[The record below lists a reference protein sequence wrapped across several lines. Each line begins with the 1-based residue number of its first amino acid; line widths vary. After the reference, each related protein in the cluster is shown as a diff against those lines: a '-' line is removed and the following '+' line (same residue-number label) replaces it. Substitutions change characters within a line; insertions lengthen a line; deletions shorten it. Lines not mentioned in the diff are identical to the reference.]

1 MAWIFHLVLA
11 VLPPYAF
18 AQTAPVKPFSTA
30 INEVMKSPDFEATN
44 SEIQAI
50 QLDFASRELVLQPL
64 LSLNANRANDNRE
77 VFSTIPGQ
85 GRQQKPRIDTVSVT
99 LSKPFSTG
107 TTVSITPSWQHA
119 LTPAATPDQRY
130 TSDWNIAISQN
141 LWKDF
146 LGRSTTL
153 RRRREDFERKQ
164 QLALAMSKRGQVL
177 VDFETLYW
185 DWALALR
192 QKELQEKN
200 LKRSREILK
209 WTQDRY
215 NRAAAESTDLL
226 QAKALLT
233 QREVQLTILQQTL
246 TQAITN
252 IKRYFPGADWIPN
265 SNDLHV
271 ARTPE
276 ALAQEWK
283 ADDLNEVSQLDYL
296 AAKNEAGAAEQSALE
311 ARESIR
317 PNLTLNLTYGK
328 NALDTTADD
337 SIHRSLDETHEYS
350 AVGVTFSTG
359 LDLGNEYRK
368 VDSARAAEKAAK
380 QRREAREDLNKVA
393 WKQLKQELRDLEEQA
408 EKTKQLVTL
417 QLKKSDAERDRYRK
431 GRTTAFEAITFEQE
445 ASEAEIT
452 LWQLYALI
460 RKTEARARLFAR

>member
-1 MAWIFHLVLA
+1 LVL
-11 VLPPYAF
+11 
-18 AQTAPVKPFSTA
+18 
-30 INEVMKSPDFEATN
+30 E
-44 SEIQAI
+44 
-50 QLDFASRELVLQPL
+50 PL
-64 LSLNANRANDNRE
+64 LTLNANRANDNRE

-85 GRQQKPRIDTVSVT
+85 GRQQKPRIDTVSLT

-119 LTPAATPDQRY
+119 LTPAATPDRRY
-130 TSDWNIAISQN
+130 TSDWNVAISQN

-153 RRRREDFERKQ
+153 RRRREDFQRKQ
-164 QLALAMSKRGQVL
+164 QLALAMNKRGQVL

-252 IKRYFPGADWIPN
+252 IKRYFPGTDWIPN

-271 ARTPE
+271 GRSVET
-276 ALAQEWK
+276 LTQEWK
-283 ADDLNEVSQLDYL
+283 ADDLGEVSQLDYL
-296 AAKNEAGAAEQSALE
+296 AAKNEAGAAEQAALE

-328 NALDTTADD
+328 NALDTTSDD
-337 SIHRSLDETHEYS
+337 SINRSLDETHDYS

-368 VDSARAAEKAAK
+368 ADAARAAEKAAK
-380 QRREAREDLNKVA
+380 QRREACEDLNKVA
-393 WKQLKQELRDLEEQA
+393 WKQLQQELRDLEDQA
-408 EKTKQLVTL
+408 AKTKQLVAL

-460 RKTEARARLFAR
+460 RKTEAKARLFAR